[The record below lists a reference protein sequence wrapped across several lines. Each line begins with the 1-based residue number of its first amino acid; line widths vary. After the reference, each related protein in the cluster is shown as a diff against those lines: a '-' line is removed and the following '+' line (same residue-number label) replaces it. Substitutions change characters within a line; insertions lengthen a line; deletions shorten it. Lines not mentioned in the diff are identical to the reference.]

1 MTVAHKCGPSTT
13 VFSQRVS
20 KTKRSGSSD
29 LIRANPGARIDCFRR
44 VASVAQKRTQHN
56 EKPWRSVERLDRGVY
71 HCGLTM
77 LSDSLFES
85 RNGLHTPVFPA
96 VTQNHSTFRQPF
108 GETS

>member
-44 VASVAQKRTQHN
+44 VASVAQKGPSIMKNPGEGWNDSIGGFIIVDSRCRQILYSN
-56 EKPWRSVERLDRGVY
+56 QEAVRILVY
-71 HCGLTM
+71 PQPLPKIKGL
-77 LSDSLFES
+77 
-85 RNGLHTPVFPA
+85 
-96 VTQNHSTFRQPF
+96 
-108 GETS
+108 